1 MIEYQHLCLQVCEIA
16 KQAGSFIR
24 KEAATFSVRNV
35 EVKGLH
41 NFVTYVDKGAEK
53 LIINRL
59 QEIFPEAGFIAE
71 EGTNTTRGKRF
82 DWVIDPLDGTTN
94 FIHGLPPYSVSIG
107 LLDNHIPVL
116 GVVYEIALDECFYAW
131 KDGPAYLNGKEIRVS
146 DRTKVQDALI
156 ATGFP
161 YYDYHLMRPYID
173 CLEHFLRHSHGVR
186 RLGSAAADLAYV
198 ACGRF
203 EAFYEYGLSPW
214 DVAGGACIL
223 QQAGGRL
230 SDFSGGDSFIF
241 GKELVAANSAIFN
254 EFLETIQKFLIPDS
268 TIPKSLNL

>member
-1 MIEYQHLCLQVCEIA
+1 MFDYKHLCMQVCDIS
-16 KQAGSFIR
+16 KQAGEFIR
-24 KEAATFSVRNV
+24 KESDVFSAKSV

-41 NFVTYVDKGAEK
+41 NFVSYVDMGAEK
-53 LIINRL
+53 IIVERL

-94 FIHGLPPYSVSIG
+94 FIHGLPPHSVSIG
-107 LLDNHIPVL
+107 LLEDNVPVM
-116 GVVYEIALDECFYAW
+116 GVVYEVTLGECFYAW
-131 KDGPAYLNGKEIRVS
+131 KDSRAYLNGKEIFVS
-146 DRTKVQDALI
+146 ERATVLDSLI

-161 YYDYHLMRPYID
+161 YYDYNLLRPYMD
-173 CLEHFLRHSHGVR
+173 CLEYFLRNSHGVR
-186 RLGSAAADLAYV
+186 RLGSAAVDLVYV

-214 DVAGGACIL
+214 DVVGGAFIL

-230 SDFSGGDSFIF
+230 SDFSGGNNFIF
-241 GKELVAANSAIFN
+241 GRELVATNSAIFN
-254 EFLETIQKFLIPDS
+254 EFLTIVQKYLLCE
-268 TIPKSLNL
+268 K